1 MIAVRIGNC
10 DKGGRPNGKQVGLCY
25 MIGYLKGELTEIRE
39 SYVVIEVGNI
49 GYEVSLPSSSILE
62 LPGKGSIVKLY
73 TYLHVRE
80 DAIGLY
86 GFLTKDDLEMFK
98 LLITVNGI
106 GPRGAL
112 GILSTISADDIRFAV
127 LAEDAMTIAKAPG
140 IGNKTASK
148 LILELKDKFKLE
160 TAFEQKLMNQ
170 EEKRAGSGIYGLKE
184 EAIQAL
190 TVLGYSAS
198 DALKI
203 VNQVDITED
212 MTSEQLLK
220 LCLKKM

>member
-1 MIAVRIGNC
+1 MISF
-10 DKGGRPNGKQVGLCY
+10 
-25 MIGYLKGELTEIRE
+25 LKGELAEIKDN
-39 SYVVIEVGNI
+39 YVILEVNNI
-49 GYEVSLPSSSILE
+49 GYEVSLPVSSIME
-62 LPGKGSIVKLY
+62 LPSKGSSIKLF

-80 DAIGLY
+80 DAIGLF

-106 GPRGAL
+106 GPKGAL
-112 GILSTISADDIRFAV
+112 GILSGITADEIRFAV
-127 LAEDAMTIAKAPG
+127 LAEDAKTIAKAPG

-160 TAFEQKLMNQ
+160 NAFELKLMNQ
-170 EEKRAGSGIYGLKE
+170 AGSKSSGIFSKRE

-190 TVLGYSAS
+190 TVLGYSAT

-203 VNQVDITED
+203 VNQIDITEE
-212 MTSEQLLK
+212 MSSETILK

>member
-1 MIAVRIGNC
+1 
-10 DKGGRPNGKQVGLCY
+10 
-25 MIGYLKGELTEIRE
+25 MIGYLKGELAEIKE

-49 GYEVSLPSSSILE
+49 GYEVFLPASSIME
-62 LPGKGSIVKLY
+62 LPARGSTIKLY

-80 DAIGLY
+80 DVIGLF
-86 GFLTKDDLEMFK
+86 GFLSKDDLEIFK

-106 GPRGAL
+106 GPKGAL
-112 GILSTISADDIRFAV
+112 GILSSISADELRFAV
-127 LAEDAMTIAKAPG
+127 LAEDAKTIAKAPG

-160 TAFEQKLMNQ
+160 TAFEQRLINQ
-170 EEKRAGSGIYGLKE
+170 AEKRDSSGIFGMRE

-190 TVLGYSAS
+190 TVLGYSAA

-203 VNQVDITED
+203 VNQVDITEN
-212 MTSEQLLK
+212 MTSEELLK
-220 LCLKKM
+220 LCLKRM